1 MVFIIYIGENQE
13 YAGHLKSAFPGM
25 IVCENYVLADKR
37 IRKDWLG
44 SGASG
49 GNHSEEPFFI
59 FYEHTTIKLDI
70 PRIKYVR
77 EKFQYAYIIL
87 ITKAIQDRNISAYL
101 QAGVNDTVSPDV
113 DIDRARESIELISK
127 NAKMMLS
134 KSVKPMSVKD
144 IKLFRL
150 PLWKRIFDIV
160 FSLIAIVCLS
170 PVLLFTAAAIW
181 LEDKGSVIYKS
192 KRVGSNYNIFDF
204 YKFRSMYMNAD
215 ERLKE
220 LDKNN
225 QYGSKQELKGEAI
238 AEQVFGDDT
247 EFDPDKMANML
258 VSDDCVVPEKEF
270 NAEKNRENE
279 HAFVKIENDPRV
291 TKVGKIIRKFS
302 IDELPQ
308 LINILKGDMSIVGNR
323 PLPLYEAELLTADE
337 YVDRFFAPAGLTGLW
352 QVMKRGNGG
361 EMSPEERKQ
370 LDIQYAQTFS
380 FWMDVKIILKTF
392 TAFVQ
397 KDDV

>member
-1 MVFIIYIGENQE
+1 MIFIVYIGESRDYSAHFKQ
-13 YAGHLKSAFPGM
+13 AFPQM
-25 IVCENYVLADKR
+25 AVCENYVLADKH
-37 IRKDWLG
+37 IRKEWTENEKD
-44 SGASG
+44 A
-49 GNHSEEPFFI
+49 NHADAPFFI
-59 FYEHTTIKLDI
+59 FYEQTTVKLDI
-70 PRIKYVR
+70 PRIKYLR
-77 EKFQYAYIIL
+77 DKFSHAYIIL
-87 ITKAIQDRNISAYL
+87 ITSQIQDKLIQEYL
-101 QAGVNDTVSPDV
+101 QAGVNDTSSPDV
-113 DIDRARESIELISK
+113 DIDRARDSINLISQ
-127 NAKMMLS
+127 NAAVMLS
-134 KSVKPMSVKD
+134 KSVKPISVKD
-144 IKLFRL
+144 IRAFRL
-150 PLWKRIFDIV
+150 PTWKRTFDV
-160 FSLIAIVCLS
+160 AFSLIALIVLS
-170 PVLLFTAAAIW
+170 PLLLLTAAAIW
-181 LEDKGSVIYKS
+181 LEDHGAVIYKS
-192 KRVGSNYNIFDF
+192 KRVGSNYNVFDF
-204 YKFRSMYMNAD
+204 YKFRSMYMDAD
-215 ERLKE
+215 KRLKE
-220 LDKNN
+220 FDKAN
-225 QYGSKQELKGEAI
+225 QYGAKQEVKGEAI
-238 AEQVFGDDT
+238 DNQLFGDDSD
-247 EFDPDKMANML
+247 FDPDKMANML

-291 TKVGKIIRKFS
+291 TKVGKIIRKLS

-370 LDIQYAQTFS
+370 LDIQYAKTFS

>member
-1 MVFIIYIGENQE
+1 LTFIIYIGESKD
-13 YAGHLKSAFPGM
+13 YAAHLKLAFPQM
-25 IVCENYVLADKR
+25 AVCENYVLADKC
-37 IRKDWLG
+37 IRKEWTENIQD
-44 SGASG
+44 A
-49 GNHSEEPFFI
+49 NHAEAPFFI
-59 FYEHTTIKLDI
+59 FYEQTTVKLDI
-70 PRIKYVR
+70 PRIKYLR
-77 EKFQYAYIIL
+77 DKFNHAYIIL
-87 ITKAIQDRNISAYL
+87 ITSQIQDKLIQEYL
-101 QAGVNDTVSPDV
+101 QAGVNDTSSPDV
-113 DIDRARESIELISK
+113 DIDRARDSINLISQ
-127 NAKMMLS
+127 NAAVMLS
-134 KSVKPMSVKD
+134 KSVKPISVKD
-144 IKLFRL
+144 IHAFRL
-150 PLWKRIFDIV
+150 PMWKRVFDV
-160 FSLIAIVCLS
+160 TFSLAAILILS
-170 PVLLFTAAAIW
+170 PLLLITAAAIW
-181 LEDKGSVIYKS
+181 IEDRGAVIYKS
-192 KRVGSNYNIFDF
+192 KRVGSNYNVFDF
-204 YKFRSMYMNAD
+204 YKFRSMYMDAD
-215 ERLKE
+215 KRLKD
-220 LDKNN
+220 LDSIN
-225 QYGSKQELKGEAI
+225 QYGSKQEVKGEAI
-238 AEQVFGDDT
+238 DGQVFGDDT
-247 EFDPDKMANML
+247 EFDPEKMANML

-370 LDIQYAQTFS
+370 LDIQYAKTFS
-380 FWMDVKIILKTF
+380 FWMDVKIIFKTF